1 MDGLDAF
8 LLARIQF
15 AANITFHIL
24 FPTISIS
31 LGWVLL
37 YFKLRFIK
45 TRNQYWMDAYQFWVK
60 VFALTFAL
68 GVVTGITMSFQFGTN
83 WPGYMETVGNIAGP
97 LLAYEVLTAF
107 FLEATMLGVMLYGR
121 ERAGETMHTVAT
133 WLVAGGTTL
142 SAFWILALNS
152 WMQTPAGFEMI
163 NGQAHVTSW
172 WAVIFNPSFPYR
184 LTHMLLASGLTVAF
198 LVAGVSAYR
207 WLRNDRGA
215 DVIAGLKT
223 GIYLAAM
230 LIPLQIIAGDLHGL
244 NTLEHQPAKL
254 AAMEGIWK
262 TEKGVPAVLFGLP
275 DEKAKKNHYEIAIPK
290 LASLYLTHSMDGEVK
305 GLDQF
310 EGKHPPVAPVFWAF
324 RIMVGVGVLMLLVSW
339 ASTWQLAP
347 WKKVAPT
354 LPASR
359 GSLPPEGS
367 LRLRPGE
374 AGSAALAGEEGPPVR
389 ELKNWHARLLVAMT
403 FSGWVALIAGWY
415 VTEIGRQP
423 WLVTGVLTTADA
435 ASTVPAPYIALTLA
449 TYLTLYVLLLI
460 AYVSV
465 VFYLARRRTHAD
477 KPLDAGMEDTPNPL
491 DYPEKKGRPPTA
503 AAGAPH
509 A

>member
-37 YFKLRFIK
+37 YFKLRFVK
-45 TRNQYWMDAYQFWVK
+45 SQDQFWMDAYQFWVK
-60 VFALTFAL
+60 IFALTFAL
-68 GVVTGITMSFQFGTN
+68 GVVSGITMSFQFGTN
-83 WPGYMETVGNIAGP
+83 WPGYMQKVGNIAGP

-107 FLEATMLGVMLYGR
+107 FLEATMLGVMLFAR
-121 ERAGETMHTVAT
+121 ERVSETMHTVAT
-133 WLVAGGTTL
+133 LLVAGGTTL

-163 NGQAHVTSW
+163 NGQAHVVSW
-172 WAVIFNPSFPYR
+172 LQVIFNPSFPYR
-184 LTHMLLASGLTVAF
+184 LVHMLLASGLTVAF

-207 WLRNDRGA
+207 WLREDRGA
-215 DVIAGLKT
+215 EVMAGLKT
-223 GIYLAAM
+223 GIYMAAM
-230 LIPLQIIAGDLHGL
+230 LIPLQIVAGDQHGL

-262 TEKGVPAVLFGLP
+262 TEKGVPAILFALP
-275 DEKAKKNHYEIAIPK
+275 DEKARENRYEIAIPK
-290 LASLYLTHSMDGEVK
+290 LASLYLTHSLDGEVK

-324 RIMVGVGVLMLLVSW
+324 RIMVGVGMLMLAVSW
-339 ASTWQLAP
+339 ASVLQLAP
-347 WKKVAPT
+347 WKKDPSRT
-354 LPASR
+354 LT
-359 GSLPPEGS
+359 
-367 LRLRPGE
+367 
-374 AGSAALAGEEGPPVR
+374 V
-389 ELKNWHARLLVAMT
+389 WHARVLVAMT
-403 FSGWVALIAGWY
+403 FAGWVALVAGWY

-423 WLVTGVLTTADA
+423 WLVTGVLTAADA
-435 ASTVPAPYIALTLA
+435 ASKVPAPRIALTLSL
-449 TYLTLYVLLLI
+449 YLSLYAVLL
-460 AYVSV
+460 ASYVSV
-465 VFYLARRRTHAD
+465 VFYLARHKKHAD
-477 KPLDAGMEDTPNPL
+477 KPFGEDRSAGETEKDLNVVN
-491 DYPEKKGRPPTA
+491 YPEKE
-503 AAGAPH
+503 GAPH